1 MKDYFDMKN
10 MSDLKTSKQYNL
22 LSASLAF
29 FIWGGWS
36 FYINDASIFSRVTSG
51 LAQGISSFIIT
62 LIMVKIVTWFYYRI
76 YFKQLRFI
84 LPAMATVFCTGS
96 VLITIH
102 YLIGTPYILKTV
114 TPALSVAFIF
124 CLYTS
129 YKLKYQ

>member
-1 MKDYFDMKN
+1 MILKII
-10 MSDLKTSKQYNL
+10 SDLKTTKQYNL

-36 FYINDASIFSRVTSG
+36 FYINDASIFFRVTSG
-51 LAQGISSFIIT
+51 LVQGISSFIIT
-62 LIMVKIVTWFYYRI
+62 LTMVKIVAWFYYKLH
-76 YFKQLRFI
+76 FTKLRFI
-84 LPAMATVFCTGS
+84 LPAMVTIFCTGS
-96 VLITIH
+96 VLIAIH
-102 YLIGTPYILKTV
+102 YIIGTPYILKTV

>member
-1 MKDYFDMKN
+1 MPG
-10 MSDLKTSKQYNL
+10 LQTTKQYNI

-36 FYINDASIFSRVTSG
+36 FYINDASMFFRVTSG
-51 LAQGISSFIIT
+51 LAQGVSSFIIT

-84 LPAMATVFCTGS
+84 LPAIITVFCTGS
-96 VLITIH
+96 VLIAIH
-102 YLIGTPYILKTV
+102 YIIGTPYILKTV
-114 TPALSVAFIF
+114 SPALSVAFIF

-129 YKLKYQ
+129 YKLKYE

>member
-1 MKDYFDMKN
+1 
-10 MSDLKTSKQYNL
+10 MSDPKTTKKYNL

-36 FYINDASIFSRVTSG
+36 FYINDASLFSRVTSG

-62 LIMVKIVTWFYYRI
+62 LIMVKIITWFY
-76 YFKQLRFI
+76 FKLNFSRLRFI
-84 LPAMATVFCTGS
+84 LPAIATVFCTGS
-96 VLITIH
+96 VLVTIH
-102 YLIGTPYILKTV
+102 YVIGTPYILKTV